1 MRGMAARVHRRQG
14 RGSANK
20 TLSRTMGRAEVRYG
34 RYFLPGVR
42 NSSSGGGCVAWG
54 RGESAGTGARGER
67 GSREPGRREGSGG
80 LGAGLCGF
88 RQARSQPYLL
98 VSATT
103 FKA

>member
-1 MRGMAARVHRRQG
+1 
-14 RGSANK
+14 
-20 TLSRTMGRAEVRYG
+20 MGRRRIVTGGVSR
-34 RYFLPGVR
+34 FLFTVAIFVPGVR
-42 NSSSGGGCVAWG
+42 NSSSSGGCVAWG
-54 RGESAGTGARGER
+54 RGESAGTGARGEC